1 MIVGTIKLL
10 GQKLSTRL
18 NRNYIND
25 YGSMK
30 YISTGGK
37 SRLMKQVLNQFKE
50 LGIINFD
57 KVWVGSEN
65 FAGGNAIRIHT
76 LNSDEKSEGV
86 IRTIGNLF
94 EYGVFNPMIDLYEY
108 KGEKLLFEP
117 NDQYNDLPIEISV
130 KFVSYNNEPP
140 YGTSEYFK
148 LNPPMMKEVA

>member
-1 MIVGTIKLL
+1 MKNLL
-10 GQKLSTRL
+10 YLVFALLLIFGCGDNSSQ
-18 NRNYIND
+18 
-25 YGSMK
+25 
-30 YISTGGK
+30 
-37 SRLMKQVLNQFKE
+37 SRKRAK
-50 LGIINFD
+50 D
-57 KVWVGSEN
+57 
-65 FAGGNAIRIHT
+65 
-76 LNSDEKSEGV
+76 SDEKSEGV